1 MNYNP
6 EQHPKYV
13 NQRIQEYID
22 TVMHPQ
28 CKTHQD
34 KWTVASMVSWERFGS
49 TICSKCN
56 ENRERLHMMVNGF
69 KSDYDVQA
77 KGTLLIDRK
86 TTPYSEVPY
95 QIRGTCEI
103 AIMDFEFAI
112 YRKYGMALFLRSPTA
127 SWTPDLLYTV
137 GQSMFSQNSLSSSDL
152 STYRQELISLNA
164 RIDNAVAQWN
174 TCVLQN
180 KNIELEAKI
189 ADLKTQIQL
198 HETNT
203 NIKKCP
209 YV

>member
-49 TICSKCN
+49 TICRQCY

-69 KSDYDVQA
+69 KSDYDTQSNA
-77 KGTLLIDRK
+77 TLWLDRQ

-95 QIRGTCEI
+95 QIRGACE
-103 AIMDFEFAI
+103 AAVMDFEFAI
-112 YRKYGMALFLRSPTA
+112 YRNYKATLFLNSNTMTW
-127 SWTPDLLYTV
+127 SPDLLYE
-137 GQSMFSQNSLSSSDL
+137 GGNYMFSASLPCWSDL
-152 STYRQELISLNA
+152 SKYQQEFITLNA
-164 RIDNAVAQWN
+164 RIDNAVSKWN
-174 TCVLQN
+174 VIVLHN
-180 KNIELEAKI
+180 KYNNLLVKYGKLNADVEQTETI
-189 ADLKTQIQL
+189 ANL
-198 HETNT
+198 
-203 NIKKCP
+203 KKCP